1 MAGIKGRT
9 NNPNGRPPKSRALTT
24 LLERALSKTV
34 EVNGK
39 RVSGKRLL
47 AYHVAEVLTTGRLT
61 FPGDA
66 EASMVSVKDWLEFTR
81 WAYQYL
87 EPPVVRQE
95 FTGAITWRQFIEGQG
110 GE

>member
-1 MAGIKGRT
+1 MAGTKGRT

-47 AYHVAEVLTTGRLT
+47 AFHVAEVLTTGRLT
-61 FPGDA
+61 FPGDT
-66 EASMVSVKDWLEFTR
+66 EASVVSVKDWLEFTR

-87 EPPVVRQE
+87 EPPVQRSELAVE
-95 FTGAITWRQFIEGQG
+95 ADIVISWDDHDTD
-110 GE
+110 